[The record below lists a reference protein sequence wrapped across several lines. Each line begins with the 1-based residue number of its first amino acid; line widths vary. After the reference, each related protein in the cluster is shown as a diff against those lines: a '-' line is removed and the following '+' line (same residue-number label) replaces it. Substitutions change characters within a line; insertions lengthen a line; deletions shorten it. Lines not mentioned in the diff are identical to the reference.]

1 MSAPPVATEHAEQVA
16 LVRWFSVKYRHQ
28 YPADCLVA
36 LPNAGKRSFVVGKR
50 MRSEGLRKGALD
62 LFLRIP
68 SGGAH
73 GLWIEM
79 KREGA
84 TKSSVDDDQF
94 ADIGLCLR
102 MGYAA
107 TWCAGCTEA
116 MAVIDAYLERAG
128 G

>member
-1 MSAPPVATEHAEQVA
+1 MTAAHAPTEHAEQAA
-16 LVRWFSVKYRHQ
+16 LIRWFSVKYRNQ

-36 LPNAGKRSFVVGKR
+36 LPNAGKRSFAVGKR
-50 MRSEGLRKGALD
+50 MREEGLRKGALD
-62 LFLRIP
+62 LCLRIP

-79 KREGA
+79 KRADETKGA
-84 TKSSVDDDQF
+84 VSDEQF

-107 TWCAGCTEA
+107 TWCAGWQEA
-116 MAVIDAYLERAG
+116 AAVIDAYLGQGR
-128 G
+128 